1 MYVIRKR
8 CKTPF
13 IYKKKKKYF
22 LYIRMCERKLLNNNI
37 MTLRLRFILLKIM
50 RIFFQSKRIKNVGR
64 SENY

>member
-1 MYVIRKR
+1 MSLENDVKHHL
-8 CKTPF
+8 F
-13 IYKKKKKYF
+13 IKIFFFFYF
-22 LYIRMCERKLLNNNI
+22 QYIRMCERKLLNNNI